1 MIKIANALNVTL
13 DDLARRDIISVMIQK
28 QRTLFIEQTNKL
40 SEMLDVL
47 NKKHSTLEINDE
59 GKFLAILK

>member
-1 MIKIANALNVTL
+1 
-13 DDLARRDIISVMIQK
+13 MIQK
-28 QRTLFIEQTNKL
+28 QRTLLIEQTNKL

-47 NKKHSTLEINDE
+47 NKNIQPLKINDE

>member
-1 MIKIANALNVTL
+1 MLHLMIGKKRHNL
-13 DDLARRDIISVMIQK
+13 VMIQK

>member
-1 MIKIANALNVTL
+1 MAKIQRVTKNAF
-13 DDLARRDIISVMIQK
+13 SKIQK
-28 QRTLFIEQTNKL
+28 QRTLLIEQTNKL

>member
-1 MIKIANALNVTL
+1 
-13 DDLARRDIISVMIQK
+13 MIQK

-40 SEMLDVL
+40 SEMLGVL

>member
-1 MIKIANALNVTL
+1 
-13 DDLARRDIISVMIQK
+13 MIQK

-47 NKKHSTLEINDE
+47 NKKHSTLEIMMKENS
-59 GKFLAILK
+59 LPY

>member
-1 MIKIANALNVTL
+1 
-13 DDLARRDIISVMIQK
+13 
-28 QRTLFIEQTNKL
+28 
-40 SEMLDVL
+40 LDVL

>member
-1 MIKIANALNVTL
+1 
-13 DDLARRDIISVMIQK
+13 MIQK
-28 QRTLFIEQTNKL
+28 QRTLLIEQTNKL
-40 SEMLDVL
+40 SKKLDVM